1 MTCGAR
7 RRANLGAAA
16 RGRVMGRAFR
26 DRGGRACP
34 AAPGR
39 PGGRPGSRLRLGAD
53 GDQPGTVRVEWL
65 AARAGWSRKR
75 LWSRIGSQIGLTS
88 KRSARLICFDQRGP
102 PDQSHLHR
110 DVTTFARVTPT
121 AVAAAPWLA
130 VDDIACLPR
139 SRAVGHGSGELVLAL
154 PHRRAPGGACPG
166 MCGLPAAIS
175 AGWGTIPMED
185 AVNKPTAGRDGR
197 IVVAGAGYAGLH
209 VALRLT
215 ARLRHNPMLELT
227 LVDRHDYHQAI
238 TELPRVAGGTRAADA
253 VRIPLQDLL
262 ATRVRFVQT
271 EISGFD
277 LSGRRMLT
285 GAGPIGWGRLVLA
298 LGSRP
303 NDFAIPGL
311 AQRAL
316 SVYSASDAER
326 VWAAVS
332 KALDDAAA
340 AADPER
346 QRRLATVVVGGGGAT
361 GVELAGELAEI
372 LPEVA
377 GGHGLAPDR
386 PSVQLIEAGPAILAG
401 SSPQLIDKAT
411 RILSDLGVQ
420 VRTHATIA
428 AATEKGFRLRDGQLV
443 EGGVFVW
450 AGGVKAP
457 ELVAGS
463 GLPTGHNGRVKVDRY
478 LRVLDHPEIYVAGDL
493 ASVTDPRTGH
503 VLPPLAQVALEEGE
517 TVARNLDAE
526 QEGGPLEAFT
536 FHDKGFVV
544 SVGTRRGVADIA
556 GITTGGFRP
565 SGSTASPSGTCAA
578 GTQQPGNRGPSCCER
593 QRNWRPGSVPLAA
606 AGLEP
611 AALPGGNMEAGV
623 WPEGPPRWTG
633 PSD

>member
-1 MTCGAR
+1 MNA
-7 RRANLGAAA
+7 
-16 RGRVMGRAFR
+16 
-26 DRGGRACP
+26 
-34 AAPGR
+34 
-39 PGGRPGSRLRLGAD
+39 S
-53 GDQPGTVRVEWL
+53 
-65 AARAGWSRKR
+65 
-75 LWSRIGSQIGLTS
+75 
-88 KRSARLICFDQRGP
+88 
-102 PDQSHLHR
+102 
-110 DVTTFARVTPT
+110 
-121 AVAAAPWLA
+121 
-130 VDDIACLPR
+130 
-139 SRAVGHGSGELVLAL
+139 
-154 PHRRAPGGACPG
+154 
-166 MCGLPAAIS
+166 
-175 AGWGTIPMED
+175 
-185 AVNKPTAGRDGR
+185 TAGRDGR

-209 VALRLT
+209 VAMRLT
-215 ARLRHNPMLELT
+215 ARLRNNPMLELT

-253 VRIPLQDLL
+253 VRLPLQDLL

-271 EISGFD
+271 EINGFD
-277 LSGRRMLT
+277 LPGRRMLT
-285 GAGPIGWGRLVLA
+285 EAGPIGWGRLVLA

-316 SVYSASDAER
+316 SLYSASDAER

-372 LPEVA
+372 LPKVA

-386 PSVQLIEAGPAILAG
+386 PAVWLVEAGPAILAG

-411 RILSDLGVQ
+411 RILADLGVQ
-420 VRTHATIA
+420 VFTNATIA
-428 AATEKGFRLRDGQLV
+428 AATEDGFRLTDGQLI

-457 ELVAGS
+457 ELVADS
-463 GLPTGHNGRVKVDRY
+463 GLPAGHSGRVKVDRY
-478 LRVLDHPEIYVAGDL
+478 LRVLDHPDICAAGDL
-493 ASVTDPRTGH
+493 ASVADPSTGH

-526 QEGGPLEAFT
+526 LEGRPLEAFT

-556 GITTGGFRP
+556 GITSGGRLAHLLKDAIEWEYRQ
-565 SGSTASPSGTCAA
+565 SVRHL
-578 GTQQPGNRGPSCCER
+578 RGWDPVAR
-593 QRNWRPGSVPLAA
+593 
-606 AGLEP
+606 
-611 AALPGGNMEAGV
+611 
-623 WPEGPPRWTG
+623 
-633 PSD
+633 